1 MPLEVKIEFVGRDA
15 IMELRASVLSG
26 HGTRVAT
33 LSRDLA
39 PTTRHWAAF
48 VGNTAIGCVS
58 VMQLRGWALR
68 GMAVSSEYRRR
79 GVGAQL
85 LEVVYSEVDA
95 PMWCNA
101 RIEAVPFYA
110 HMGWV
115 EVGPVFDLQDRGPH
129 QRMTWT
135 AFALHM

>member
-1 MPLEVKIEFVGRDA
+1 MPLEVKIEIVGRDA
-15 IMELRASVLSG
+15 IMDLRARVL
-26 HGTRVAT
+26 GTRV

-48 VGNTAIGCVS
+48 LEDVLVGCVS
-58 VMQLRGWALR
+58 VMSLRGWALR
-68 GMAVSSEYRRR
+68 GMAVLSEYQHR

-85 LEVVYSEVDA
+85 LQVVHSEVDA
-95 PMWCNA
+95 SMWCNA

-115 EVGPVFDLQDRGPH
+115 EVGPVFDLRGWRC
-129 QRMTWT
+129 RMR
-135 AFALHM
+135 ARG